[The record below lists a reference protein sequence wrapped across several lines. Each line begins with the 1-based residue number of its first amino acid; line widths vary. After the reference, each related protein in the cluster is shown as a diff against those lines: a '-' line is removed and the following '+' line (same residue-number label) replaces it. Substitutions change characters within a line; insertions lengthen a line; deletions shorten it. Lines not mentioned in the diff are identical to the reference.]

1 MLYVQSIEALK
12 IIPIL
17 FYLRVENETVT
28 SSEIV
33 ETSLISIRRHLR
45 NRHLRFYDFY
55 ITKQNYREWF
65 RYSQK
70 FQTKIKLYFLIATI
84 KKVNKSHKN

>member
-45 NRHLRFYDFY
+45 NRHLRFYDF
-55 ITKQNYREWF
+55 
-65 RYSQK
+65 
-70 FQTKIKLYFLIATI
+70 
-84 KKVNKSHKN
+84 